1 MTSIDEMGRA
11 RIDWRKV
18 GVTAK
23 TRGGA
28 KEFRIYK
35 AQAQKLPCHGKLPT
49 QMEVSLAVS
58 YELHN
63 TDAAFNVQEKTAVS
77 SVAAQLLQIWADL
90 TDITTTAQH
99 NLEKKITAIRRKE
112 SESLKDEYPKALKKR
127 EKLRESGQEMFDISH
142 ENYSIPSEDKEFFM
156 NQKDRTKRSM
166 SRPYSSP
173 VSAGTSF
180 LLNNGD
186 GFSSPVSAGTS
197 TNTSFQLDNFTF
209 HQRIICK

>member
-23 TRGGA
+23 TRGGT

-35 AQAQKLPCHGKLPT
+35 AQAQKLPRHGKLPT

-90 TDITTTAQH
+90 TDITITITAQH

-112 SESLKDEYPKALKKR
+112 SESLKNEYPKALKKR
-127 EKLRESGQEMFDISH
+127 EKLKSG
-142 ENYSIPSEDKEFFM
+142 M
-156 NQKDRTKRSM
+156 N
-166 SRPYSSP
+166 
-173 VSAGTSF
+173 VLLFTS
-180 LLNNGD
+180 
-186 GFSSPVSAGTS
+186 
-197 TNTSFQLDNFTF
+197 
-209 HQRIICK
+209 K

>member
-23 TRGGA
+23 TRGGT

-35 AQAQKLPCHGKLPT
+35 AQAQKLPRHGKLPT

-77 SVAAQLLQIWADL
+77 SVAAQLLHDDL

-112 SESLKDEYPKALKKR
+112 SESLKDEYPKGSEEKR
-127 EKLRESGQEMFDISH
+127 KTEREW
-142 ENYSIPSEDKEFFM
+142 
-156 NQKDRTKRSM
+156 T
-166 SRPYSSP
+166 
-173 VSAGTSF
+173 
-180 LLNNGD
+180 GD
-186 GFSSPVSAGTS
+186 V
-197 TNTSFQLDNFTF
+197 
-209 HQRIICK
+209 